1 MIVEPSGQVWVLEA
15 NTLPGLTQVS
25 LLPDAARA
33 EGISF
38 DQLIQTILDSA
49 FDE

>member
-1 MIVEPSGQVWVLEA
+1 
-15 NTLPGLTQVS
+15 
-25 LLPDAARA
+25 LPDAARA